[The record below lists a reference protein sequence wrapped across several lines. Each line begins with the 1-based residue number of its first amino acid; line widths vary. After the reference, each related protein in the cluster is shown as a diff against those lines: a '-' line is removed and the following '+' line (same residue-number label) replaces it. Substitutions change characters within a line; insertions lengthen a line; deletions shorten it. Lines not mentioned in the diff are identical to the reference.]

1 MGPATIRLGVSM
13 RIVTHGVAA
22 VVAVL
27 IGLGV
32 GYILWAQK
40 AADLEQAVR
49 RERTD
54 FEVRLAEATRRAQM
68 AEERA
73 QQEMAVRRVVEDALH
88 RASPQK

>member
-1 MGPATIRLGVSM
+1 M

-22 VVAVL
+22 VAALL

-49 RERTD
+49 REQAD
-54 FEVRLAEATRRAQM
+54 CEVRVAEATRRAQT
-68 AEERA
+68 AEQRA
-73 QQEMAVRRVVEDALH
+73 QQEMAARRVVEDALH
-88 RASPQK
+88 QASPQK